1 MALFGKTE
9 EPRTTSTT
17 TAPVATRREETR
29 VQRSGG
35 EVLETL
41 IGKGSEFD
49 GKLTFE
55 GQVHIEGKFTGQIHT
70 KDTLIVGQS
79 AKVSA
84 EISAGT
90 VIVKGVVEGNIKA
103 VQLIEL
109 HASGRIK
116 GNVETPALSIERGGT
131 FEGTSKM
138 ENLSK
143 GSSAPAAPVEAAKK

>member
-1 MALFGKTE
+1 M
-9 EPRTTSTT
+9 
-17 TAPVATRREETR
+17 
-29 VQRSGG
+29 QRSGG

-55 GQVHIEGKFTGQIHT
+55 GQVHIEGKFNGQIHT
-70 KDTLIVGQS
+70 KDTLIIGQS
-79 AKVSA
+79 AKVQA

-103 VQLIEL
+103 QQLVEL

-131 FEGTSKM
+131 FEGSSKM
-138 ENLSK
+138 ENLTK
-143 GSSAPAAPVEAAKK
+143 GAAAPPTPIESAKK

>member
-9 EPRTTSTT
+9 EKTANTTV
-17 TAPVATRREETR
+17 APVTRREENR

-79 AKVSA
+79 ARVQA
-84 EISAGT
+84 EIIAGT
-90 VIVKGVVEGNIKA
+90 VIVKGVIEGNIKA

-116 GNVETPALSIERGGT
+116 GNVETPAFSIERGGT
-131 FEGTSKM
+131 FEGSSKM

-143 GSSAPAAPVEAAKK
+143 GAAPAAPTPIEAAKK